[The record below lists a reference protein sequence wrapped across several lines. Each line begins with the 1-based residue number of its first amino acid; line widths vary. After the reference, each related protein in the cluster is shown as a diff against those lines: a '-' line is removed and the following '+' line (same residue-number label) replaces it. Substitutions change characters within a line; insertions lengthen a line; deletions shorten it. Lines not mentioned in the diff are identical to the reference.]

1 MKIQVMSDLHLEF
14 DEYEPLVDEADVV
27 ILAGDIYV
35 GDKGIKWVEKHIKFK
50 PVVYVLGNHEYWKHA
65 HPKLIN
71 DLQVKTKNTNIHILE
86 NSVVAIDG
94 INFFGATM
102 WTDYNINNDK
112 QAAML
117 VCWQML
123 NDYKRIR
130 TSPKFAKF
138 SPKDSVRIHN
148 ESTAWLMNELDNY
161 KGQKNVVVTHHAPS
175 AQSLPPD
182 GATDILNAA
191 YASHLDDVM
200 KKYAPLL
207 WVHGHTHKSNDYLI
221 GETRV
226 VSNAR
231 GNPYSLNPG
240 FEDVFIIDI

>member
-1 MKIQVMSDLHLEF
+1 VLSDLHLEF
-14 DEYEPLVDEADVV
+14 DEYQPLLDEADVV

-35 GDKGIKWVEKHIKFK
+35 GDKGVKWVEKHMKNM
-50 PVVYVLGNHEYWKHA
+50 PVIYVLGNHEYWKHA

-71 DLQVKTKNTNIHILE
+71 DLQVRTKNTNIHILE
-86 NSVVAIDG
+86 NNVVAIEG
-94 INFFGATM
+94 VNFFGATM
-102 WTDYNINNDK
+102 WTDYNINNNK

-138 SPKDSVRIHN
+138 SPKDNVRIHN
-148 ESTAWLMNELDNY
+148 ESIVWLMNELDNHR
-161 KGQKNVVVTHHAPS
+161 GQKNVVITHHAPS
-175 AQSLPPD
+175 AQSLLPE
-182 GATDILNAA
+182 GETDILNAA
-191 YASHLDDVM
+191 YASNLDDVI

-207 WVHGHTHKSNDYLI
+207 WVHGHTHKSNDYMI
-221 GETRV
+221 GETQI

-231 GNPYSLNPG
+231 GNPYSINRS
-240 FEDVFIIDI
+240 FKDVFIVDI